1 MACLPLAN
9 LLNISEIALSKYST
23 LPVSEV
29 VRKIIGCDKDMLD
42 NPAILDFLQKEE
54 LNNIPDNLM
63 KSMAPYSIDWTQL
76 DRDQLQREQD
86 PNELTREDQ
95 IFLETSYELHHYW
108 KSRIRALVLTR
119 NMQADYQDLIQK
131 LTQVVKVAD
140 TIKASDSFKG
150 ILDVSPTPFPFT
162 SNVNIHHANPWI
174 RLFYR

>member
-1 MACLPLAN
+1 MAN
-9 LLNISEIALSKYST
+9 GLNVSEIALSKYST

-29 VRKIIGCDKDMLD
+29 IRKIVGCDKEMLD
-42 NPAILDFLQKEE
+42 NPAILDFLLKEE

-63 KSMAPYSIDWTQL
+63 KSMAPYSKDWTQP

-95 IFLETSYELHHYW
+95 IFLETCYELHHYW
-108 KSRIRALVLTR
+108 KSRTRALVLTR

-140 TIKASDSFKG
+140 IIKASESFKG
-150 ILDVSPTPFPFT
+150 ILDVCLTPFPFT
-162 SNVNIHHANPWI
+162 ANANIRHANFWN
-174 RLFYR
+174 RLFYRWVIT